1 MWGWLCVAVALM
13 LAKPAVPSADETSS
27 FVVKLGSDTLSV
39 EQFTRTATQVRGEY
53 VVRTPRASHRTYTID
68 LDSQGQAR
76 RFELIV
82 RTLGGGRGRAETR
95 FTIDFTADSAFT
107 MAPRG
112 DSSFTTRMATGRGAA
127 PSIFGV
133 MGLIDQLGRQARAAG
148 QPTYQTPLVSPGAS
162 QPMRGT
168 VNRAGGDTLFFYTE
182 TNVGKLGPW
191 ILRVDE
197 TGRLL
202 AYSGPGT
209 PFQGEGRKVPS
220 VDIAGARAAYTT
232 RPLGP
237 LSARDTTRA
246 QLGGDSLWVD
256 YGRPMKR
263 GREVFGNV
271 VPWNAVWRTGANAAT
286 QFRTGTSLTI
296 GGATVP
302 AGLYTLWTLPT
313 PGGWKFI
320 INKQTGQ
327 WGTVYDAAQDL
338 ARVDMTIETLAEAME
353 RFTIEIEAKGADATM
368 RLSWDRI
375 RASVPISR
383 KQ

>member
-1 MWGWLCVAVALM
+1 MRGWTCVAVVLM
-13 LAKPAVPSADETSS
+13 LAKPAETSADETSA

-53 VVRTPRASHRTYTID
+53 VVRTPRASHRTYSID
-68 LDSQGQAR
+68 LDAKGQAR
-76 RFELIV
+76 RFEMIIHN
-82 RTLGGGRGRAETR
+82 LGGGPGRAETR
-95 FTIDFTADSAFT
+95 TTIDFTADSAFT

-112 DSSFTTRMATGRGAA
+112 DSSFTTRMAAGRGAA

-148 QPTYQTPLVSPGAS
+148 QASYQTPLVPPGAT

-168 VNRAGGDTLFFYTE
+168 VNRAGGDTLLFYSD

-220 VDIAGARAAYTT
+220 VDIAAARAAYTT
-232 RPLGP
+232 RPLGQ

-271 VPWNAVWRTGANAAT
+271 VQWNAVWRTGANAAT

-313 PGGWKFI
+313 PGGWKLI

-338 ARVDMTIETLAEAME
+338 ARVDMAVEALAEPME
-353 RFTIEIEAKGADATM
+353 RFTIEIEPKGPDATM
-368 RLSWDRI
+368 RLSWDRL
-375 RASVPISR
+375 RASVPMRR
-383 KQ
+383 KE